1 MATWNVWRH
10 YWKLEWH
17 QTLLHTFNKGSS
29 VVIMTPVDC
38 RLYLRTSLHVASEGG
53 HLEVVSRLLEA
64 GASPDCATHPNGE
77 R

>member
-1 MATWNVWRH
+1 M
-10 YWKLEWH
+10 
-17 QTLLHTFNKGSS
+17 
-29 VVIMTPVDC
+29 VIMTPVDG

-64 GASPDCATHPNGE
+64 GASPDCATHPNEE